1 MDIIFQHDAD
11 LRRLRFQSL
20 SVHQARQD
28 IELEWGLR
36 AYVSNFIGLFFGLLF
51 GLSPASLTQSDMCV
65 AG

>member
-11 LRRLRFQSL
+11 LRRLFSQPL

-36 AYVSNFIGLFFGLLF
+36 AYVSNFIGLFFWF
-51 GLSPASLTQSDMCV
+51 IVWVEPRISDPV
-65 AG
+65 